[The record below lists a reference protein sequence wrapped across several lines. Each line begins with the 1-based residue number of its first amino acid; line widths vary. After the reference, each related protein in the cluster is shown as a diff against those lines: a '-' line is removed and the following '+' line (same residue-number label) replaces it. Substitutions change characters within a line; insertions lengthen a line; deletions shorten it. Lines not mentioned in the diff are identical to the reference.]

1 MSPNSQFIRFS
12 RYQRFWS
19 LVIFGALVLNG
30 AGLAQSAAA
39 CIRPD
44 EQATNQPAPEQ
55 QEPDTVS
62 LPSEVSNRLL
72 RTVARDT
79 RVSQS
84 SLKISAVKQAT
95 WDGCMGIA
103 EPEQMCTMIAISGWQ
118 VVVTGADQS
127 WVYHLNENGSEI
139 VQNQAASG
147 SRGDVATSFIPQ
159 EETSPGMQT
168 ATLVMRMTE
177 TGGLAGITSEKVLLS
192 DGSILRRQW
201 RGNAVD
207 AAEPVLV
214 KKVSQQQIDQLQQV
228 LLRQQFPNMNGL
240 RFVGPQSL
248 ADYPTTTFQAL
259 GSTVQ
264 FTDLE
269 PDNLPPALRT
279 ILQTWQQL

>member
-1 MSPNSQFIRFS
+1 MSPYSQFIRFS
-12 RYQRFWS
+12 RFWS
-19 LVIFGALVLNG
+19 LVIFGTLTLNS
-30 AGLAQSAAA
+30 AGLVQSAMA
-39 CIRPD
+39 CVRPN
-44 EQATNQPAPEQ
+44 EQTNNQPVLEQ
-55 QEPDTVS
+55 QEPDVVS

-79 RVSQS
+79 RVPQS
-84 SLKISAVKQAT
+84 SLKISAVKKAT

-103 EPEQMCTMIAISGWQ
+103 GPDQMCTMIAISGWQ
-118 VVVTGADQS
+118 AIVTGADQS
-127 WVYHLNENGSEI
+127 WVYHLNEDGSQI
-139 VQNQAASG
+139 VQNRAASG

-177 TGGLAGITSEKVLLS
+177 TGGLAGTTTEEVVLS

-201 RGNAVD
+201 RGNDVD

-214 KKVSQQQIDQLQQV
+214 KKVSRQQINQLQQV
-228 LLRQQFPNMNGL
+228 LLRQQFPNLNGL

-269 PDNLPPALRT
+269 TDNLPPALRT
-279 ILQTWQQL
+279 ILRTWQQL